1 MSLETIWN
9 HIHQT
14 YLFPIFEPVIPWK
27 TARYADIDVY
37 YKEYI
42 EVGGATFG
50 QNFIPFLRDRGMPRQ
65 QRAFEWCCGAGFI
78 AFSMYAQGLCETI
91 GMSDISTQAIRACR
105 HTIEKNRLAGRAIAY
120 VSDNLKDIPAS
131 EKWDLVLCN
140 PPHHADEYFGDRRGY
155 DGEWQLRRDFY
166 ATVGPFLKSGG
177 VIVVCEN
184 NRASTVDD
192 DFRAMIEDGGLTI
205 VATHNNVPER
215 TKEDRFYFMII
226 MRKGDTPPA
235 WAKGA

>member
-50 QNFIPFLRDRGMPRQ
+50 QNFIPFLRDRGMPKQ

-78 AFSMYAQGLCETI
+78 AFHDN
-91 GMSDISTQAIRACR
+91 DIDTTQHATGRDGPAPRSAASPTSTTSTFRRSRA
-105 HTIEKNRLAGRAIAY
+105 
-120 VSDNLKDIPAS
+120 
-131 EKWDLVLCN
+131 
-140 PPHHADEYFGDRRGY
+140 
-155 DGEWQLRRDFY
+155 
-166 ATVGPFLKSGG
+166 
-177 VIVVCEN
+177 
-184 NRASTVDD
+184 
-192 DFRAMIEDGGLTI
+192 
-205 VATHNNVPER
+205 
-215 TKEDRFYFMII
+215 
-226 MRKGDTPPA
+226 PA
-235 WAKGA
+235 WAGG

>member
-14 YLFPIFEPVIPWK
+14 YLFPLFAPVIPWK
-27 TARYADIDVY
+27 KKAYGGVEVY

-50 QNFIPFLRDRGMPRQ
+50 QNFIPFLRDRGMPKQ

-78 AFSMYAQGLCETI
+78 AFSMMGQGLCETV
-91 GMSDISTQAIRACR
+91 GMSDISAEAIQACR
-105 HTIEKNRLAGRAIAY
+105 KTIEKNALGSRAVAY
-120 VSDNLKDIPAS
+120 ESDNLKDIPAS
-131 EKWDLVLCN
+131 EQWDLVLCN
-140 PPHHADEYFGDRRGY
+140 PPHHADEYIGDRRGY

-166 ATVGPFLKSGG
+166 ATVSPHLKTNG

-192 DFRAMIEDGGLTI
+192 DFRQMIEDGGLTI
-205 VATHNNVPER
+205 VATDNNVPER
-215 TKEDRFYFMII
+215 TTVDRFYFMII
-226 MRKGDTPPA
+226 MRRDATPPA